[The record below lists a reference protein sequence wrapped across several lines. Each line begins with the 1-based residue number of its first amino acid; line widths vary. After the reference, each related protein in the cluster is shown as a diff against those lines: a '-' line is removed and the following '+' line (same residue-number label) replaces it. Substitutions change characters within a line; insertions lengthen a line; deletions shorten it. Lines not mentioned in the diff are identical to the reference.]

1 MLMLLMAYGLL
12 AKSQFA
18 FAPGTRLLFFYT
30 NSNLEGSKMSPE
42 ERPGFKS
49 KSCSNFAFPTD
60 IVKKMKNLPD

>member
-1 MLMLLMAYGLL
+1 M
-12 AKSQFA
+12 F
-18 FAPGTRLLFFYT
+18 
-30 NSNLEGSKMSPE
+30 PE